1 MTMDVPSEDPQYLF
15 ELQKQLNYVQKKLIV
30 QELQCL
36 NIPFSAFNK
45 PPVLIVSWTQ
55 RTWNFHEKI
64 SPQTHDF
71 FADFFIVF

>member
-45 PPVLIVSWTQ
+45 PPVLIVS
-55 RTWNFHEKI
+55 
-64 SPQTHDF
+64 
-71 FADFFIVF
+71 